1 MRNITVDIYLDNID
15 TTKVDMT
22 QFNSNDEDSD
32 GNVISVPYE
41 FPARKEICHRCDGE
55 GQHTNPNIDG
65 HGITAEEWHNE
76 WDEDEREGYMNGRY
90 DVVCEEC
97 RGNKIVMVIDEETIQ
112 SNGTEEC
119 RVMYAIYQ
127 KQLEDKAASDQE
139 DAYTRRM
146 ECGGYE

>member
-1 MRNITVDIYLDNID
+1 MFRSTNISVDIFLDNID
-15 TTKVDMT
+15 ESKVDDMSK
-22 QFNSNDEDSD
+22 FESNDEDS
-32 GNVISVPYE
+32 ISYN

-55 GQHTNPNIDG
+55 GQHTNPNVDG

-76 WDEDEREGYMNGRY
+76 WNEDEREGYMNGRY

-97 RGNKIVMVIDEETIQ
+97 KGNKIVMVIDEEAIQ

-119 RVMYAIYQ
+119 RTMYTVYQ
-127 KQLEDKAASDQE
+127 KQLEDKAASDYE
-139 DAYTRRM
+139 DAQTRRM